1 MCRINHVHLDFVAL
15 IPDDWVHWSWIV
27 RSIALQECGFF
38 PLPPHQVP
46 WQRLGGYDGYC
57 QASRPPRWG
66 TSKCQGWSHAS
77 YTIWCMR
84 GRTSS
89 GSVVGLKRAGPLEG
103 GWSRNWNAANKIQ
116 IQIITASWVGL
127 DGGWSLYYEGGYSCK
142 TFFRPKIQSKIHTM
156 TTNRAGSAWK
166 CVIHRCYGQ
175 GHETNGLLGKT
186 LTQNQGT
193 DIDSGNHFGNEFVC
207 IELFSGP
214 CAVFVIH
221 VPVLQANI
229 GRSCHCWTTEAN
241 PDIDPALP
249 AALELPEHFVK
260 LPVSSNLHNLKLI
273 FLTGQPGTSQI
284 TFSFGG

>member
-1 MCRINHVHLDFVAL
+1 M
-15 IPDDWVHWSWIV
+15 
-27 RSIALQECGFF
+27 
-38 PLPPHQVP
+38 
-46 WQRLGGYDGYC
+46 
-57 QASRPPRWG
+57 
-66 TSKCQGWSHAS
+66 
-77 YTIWCMR
+77 
-84 GRTSS
+84 
-89 GSVVGLKRAGPLEG
+89 GLKRAGPLEG

-221 VPVLQANI
+221 VPVLQSQHREIVPLLDN
-229 GRSCHCWTTEAN
+229 GSKSRHWPRPSSCSWTARAFCETPSLLE
-241 PDIDPALP
+241 PPQLEIDIFDGSTRYQPNHVQLWR
-249 AALELPEHFVK
+249 LMVDHQDEHLGKFLHKECLKRPNHPSQNGIDSPVFVK
-260 LPVSSNLHNLKLI
+260 EGHVTRP
-273 FLTGQPGTSQI
+273 
-284 TFSFGG
+284 